1 MIILCSQSPRR
12 KEIFNFFSLPFKQVN
27 PDFDEDSIPFENNP
41 TDYVCLL
48 AKGKTQSFA
57 PKHPDDAII
66 AADTIVYKDGKIYGK
81 PKNIEE
87 AFRML
92 KELSGGRHIVY
103 TGLALAHR
111 GKMYCSAEST
121 QVEFNSLTDS
131 QITHYHRTIQ
141 WSDKAGAYGI
151 QHGGGLII
159 KKIDGCFY
167 NVMGLPVNTLQ
178 LLLQNIGIDLWDY
191 LK

>member
-41 TDYVCLL
+41 ADYVCQL
-48 AKGKTQSFA
+48 AKGKTQSYT
-57 PKHPDDAII
+57 PGHPDDAII
-66 AADTIVYKDGKIYGK
+66 AADTIVYKDGKVYGK
-81 PKNIEE
+81 PKNSEE

-92 KELSGGRHIVY
+92 KELSGVRHIVY

-111 GKMYCSAEST
+111 GKTYCLSEST
-121 QVEFNSLTDS
+121 QVEFNCLTDS
-131 QITHYHRTIQ
+131 QITHYHNTIQ

-151 QHGGGLII
+151 QHGAGLII